1 MGRGGGGSGGS
12 HGGGGGHFNY
22 GSSRGGGH
30 SRGGGS
36 SSHNNYRSVYRTS
49 YYRHM
54 TPMGGVLSILLA
66 IIVIVIGLIA
76 ARPNIQQSTI
86 ERSKLDSLLCTK
98 VDTWYQDDID
108 WIHDEKT
115 LLKGLKAF
123 YDKTGVQP
131 YLWITDNINGKA
143 KPNTSD
149 FETALKSKYSELFK
163 DEGHVIVCFMES
175 SPSVYATYYWA
186 GSAAKGVI
194 DDEAGE
200 ILLDVIDSKYTSDL
214 SDEEM
219 FSKSF
224 SDAATR
230 MMKVGRTTK
239 QYIIL
244 AVAVLAGL
252 GIIVGFI
259 FLLKAKRKSDAEEA
273 EERERILNTDI
284 DEISDSVLNKYNK
297 EN

>member
-1 MGRGGGGSGGS
+1 
-12 HGGGGGHFNY
+12 
-22 GSSRGGGH
+22 
-30 SRGGGS
+30 
-36 SSHNNYRSVYRTS
+36 
-49 YYRHM
+49 M
-54 TPMGGVLSILLA
+54 TPLGGTLSIVLA
-66 IIVIVIGLIA
+66 IIVIVAGLIA

-86 ERSKLDSLLCTK
+86 ERSKLDSSLCTR
-98 VDTWYQDDID
+98 VDTWYQDDIN

-115 LLKGLKAF
+115 LLKGLKTF
-123 YDKTGVQP
+123 YNKTGVQP
-131 YLWITDNINGKA
+131 YLWITDNVNGKA

-224 SDAATR
+224 SDAATC

-239 QYIIL
+239 QYVIL
-244 AVAVLAGL
+244 AVAVVAGL

-284 DEISDSVLNKYNK
+284 DEMSDSVLNKYNK

>member
-22 GSSRGGGH
+22 GSSRGGG
-30 SRGGGS
+30 RS
-36 SSHNNYRSVYRTS
+36 SSNYNPMYRTS
-49 YYRHM
+49 YYRPM
-54 TPMGGVLSILLA
+54 TPLGGTLSIVLA
-66 IIVIVIGLIA
+66 IIVIVAGLIA

-86 ERSKLDSLLCTK
+86 ERSKLDSSLCTR
-98 VDTWYQDDID
+98 VDTWYQDDIN

-115 LLKGLKAF
+115 LLKGLKTF
-123 YDKTGVQP
+123 YNKTGVQP
-131 YLWITDNINGKA
+131 YLWITDNVNGKA

-239 QYIIL
+239 QYVIL
-244 AVAVLAGL
+244 AVAVVAGL

-259 FLLKAKRKSDAEEA
+259 FLLKVKRKSDAEEA

-284 DEISDSVLNKYNK
+284 NEMSDSVLNKYNK

>member
-30 SRGGGS
+30 SRGGGCS
-36 SSHNNYRSVYRTS
+36 SSNYSPVYRTS
-49 YYRHM
+49 YYRPM
-54 TPMGGVLSILLA
+54 TPLGGTLSIILA
-66 IIVIVIGLIA
+66 IIVIVAGLIA
-76 ARPNIQQSTI
+76 ARPNIQQSTV
-86 ERSKLDSLLCTK
+86 ERSKLDSSLCTK
-98 VDTWYQDDID
+98 VDTWYQDDIN

-115 LLKGLKAF
+115 LLKGLKMF

-230 MMKVGRTTK
+230 MMKVGHTTK
-239 QYIIL
+239 QLIII
-244 AVAVLAGL
+244 AVIVLLCL
-252 GIIVGFI
+252 GFVVSVY
-259 FLLKAKRKSDAEEA
+259 LWVKTRAKARAEEA

-284 DEISDSVLNKYNK
+284 NEMSDSVLNKYNK

>member
-30 SRGGGS
+30 SRGGGRS
-36 SSHNNYRSVYRTS
+36 SSNYSPVYRTS
-49 YYRHM
+49 YYRPM
-54 TPMGGVLSILLA
+54 TPLGGTLSIILA
-66 IIVIVIGLIA
+66 IIVIVAGLIA
-76 ARPNIQQSTI
+76 ARPNIQQSTV
-86 ERSKLDSLLCTK
+86 ERSKLDSSLCTK
-98 VDTWYQDDID
+98 VDTWYQDDIN

-115 LLKGLKAF
+115 LLKGLKMF

-131 YLWITDNINGKA
+131 YLWITDNISGKA

-244 AVAVLAGL
+244 AVAVIAGL
-252 GIIVGFI
+252 GIIAGFI
-259 FLLKAKRKSDAEEA
+259 FLLKEKRKSDAEEA

-284 DEISDSVLNKYNK
+284 NEMSDSVLNKYNK

>member
-1 MGRGGGGSGGS
+1 
-12 HGGGGGHFNY
+12 
-22 GSSRGGGH
+22 
-30 SRGGGS
+30 
-36 SSHNNYRSVYRTS
+36 
-49 YYRHM
+49 
-54 TPMGGVLSILLA
+54 
-66 IIVIVIGLIA
+66 
-76 ARPNIQQSTI
+76 
-86 ERSKLDSLLCTK
+86 
-98 VDTWYQDDID
+98 
-108 WIHDEKT
+108 
-115 LLKGLKAF
+115 
-123 YDKTGVQP
+123 
-131 YLWITDNINGKA
+131 
-143 KPNTSD
+143 
-149 FETALKSKYSELFK
+149 
-163 DEGHVIVCFMES
+163 MES

-194 DDEAGE
+194 DNEAGE

-239 QYIIL
+239 QCIIL
-244 AVAVLAGL
+244 AVAVVAGL

-259 FLLKAKRKSDAEEA
+259 FLLKAKRKSDVEEA

>member
-22 GSSRGGGH
+22 GSSRGGG
-30 SRGGGS
+30 RS
-36 SSHNNYRSVYRTS
+36 SSNYNPMYRTS
-49 YYRHM
+49 YYRPM
-54 TPMGGVLSILLA
+54 TLLGGTLSIVLA
-66 IIVIVIGLIA
+66 IIVIVAGLIA

-86 ERSKLDSLLCTK
+86 ERSKLDSSLCTR
-98 VDTWYQDDID
+98 VDTWYQDDIN

-115 LLKGLKAF
+115 LLKGLKTF

-200 ILLDVIDSKYTSDL
+200 ILLDVIDSKYSSDL

-244 AVAVLAGL
+244 AVAVVAGL

-284 DEISDSVLNKYNK
+284 DEMSDSVLNKYNK

>member
-22 GSSRGGGH
+22 GSSRGGG
-30 SRGGGS
+30 RS
-36 SSHNNYRSVYRTS
+36 SSNYNPMYRTS
-49 YYRHM
+49 YYRPM
-54 TPMGGVLSILLA
+54 TPLGGTLSIVLA
-66 IIVIVIGLIA
+66 IIVIVAGLIA

-86 ERSKLDSLLCTK
+86 ERSKLDSSLCMR
-98 VDTWYQDDID
+98 VDTWYQDDIN

-115 LLKGLKAF
+115 LLKGLKTF
-123 YDKTGVQP
+123 YNKTGVQP
-131 YLWITDNINGKA
+131 YLWITDNVNGKA

-163 DEGHVIVCFMES
+163 DDGHVIVCFMES

-244 AVAVLAGL
+244 AVAVVAGL

-259 FLLKAKRKSDAEEA
+259 FLLKAKRKSDEEEA

-284 DEISDSVLNKYNK
+284 NEMSDSVLNKYNK

>member
-30 SRGGGS
+30 SRGGGCS
-36 SSHNNYRSVYRTS
+36 SSNYSPVYRTS
-49 YYRHM
+49 YYRPM
-54 TPMGGVLSILLA
+54 TPLGGTLSIILA
-66 IIVIVIGLIA
+66 IIVIVAGLIA
-76 ARPNIQQSTI
+76 ARPNIQQSTV
-86 ERSKLDSLLCTK
+86 ERSKLDSSLCTK
-98 VDTWYQDDID
+98 VDTWYQDDIN

-115 LLKGLKAF
+115 LLKGLKMF

-149 FETALKSKYSELFK
+149 FETALKSKYLELFK

-230 MMKVGRTTK
+230 MMEVGRTTK

-244 AVAVLAGL
+244 AVAVIAGL

-273 EERERILNTDI
+273 EERERILDTDI
-284 DEISDSVLNKYNK
+284 NEMSDSVLNKYNK

>member
-1 MGRGGGGSGGS
+1 MGRGGGGNGGS

-30 SRGGGS
+30 FRGGGRS
-36 SSHNNYRSVYRTS
+36 SSNYSPVYRTS
-49 YYRHM
+49 YYRPM
-54 TPMGGVLSILLA
+54 TPLGGTLSIVLA
-66 IIVIVIGLIA
+66 IIVIVAGLIA
-76 ARPNIQQSTI
+76 ARPNIQQSTV
-86 ERSKLDSLLCTK
+86 ERSKLGSSLCTK
-98 VDTWYQDDID
+98 VDTWYQDDIN

-115 LLKGLKAF
+115 LLKGLKTF

-244 AVAVLAGL
+244 AVAVIAGL

-284 DEISDSVLNKYNK
+284 NEMSDSVLNKYNK

>member
-22 GSSRGGGH
+22 GSSRGGG
-30 SRGGGS
+30 RS
-36 SSHNNYRSVYRTS
+36 SSNYSPVYRTS
-49 YYRHM
+49 YYRPM
-54 TPMGGVLSILLA
+54 TSLGGTLSIVLA
-66 IIVIVIGLIA
+66 IIVIVAGLIA
-76 ARPNIQQSTI
+76 ARPNIQQSTV
-86 ERSKLDSLLCTK
+86 ERSKLDSSLCTK
-98 VDTWYQDDID
+98 VDTWYQDDIN

-115 LLKGLKAF
+115 LLKGLKTF

-194 DDEAGE
+194 DDKAGE

-244 AVAVLAGL
+244 AVAVIAGL

-284 DEISDSVLNKYNK
+284 NEMSDSALNKYNK